1 MDEKN
6 RIVRNT
12 LMLYMRMFFNI
23 FIALITSRLILD
35 VLGVVDYGI
44 YNVVGGVVVL
54 FTFLNSAM
62 ASSTQRYLTFEI
74 GIGDQERLR
83 SIFSTSIFIH
93 IIISLFVLILAETIG
108 VWLFYS
114 KLTIPSERL
123 NAAMWVYQLSICSC
137 LVSIMSVPYNAAII
151 AREKMDVFA
160 YISILDISLRLIVVV
175 FLYFS
180 PMDKLITYAFLLL
193 VISVLI
199 RVIYVIYCKRH
210 IEEARFFLGWD
221 RKLFFEMLYFA
232 GWNLFGNLA
241 YIGYTQGV
249 NVLLNIFFGPA
260 VNAARAIAIQLQ
272 GTVNNFCNS
281 FQTALN
287 PQITKSYAAGD
298 KSYMFNLVYGSSK
311 YSFFLLLLLALP
323 LLIETEQILSLW
335 LNIVPDYTVVFL
347 RIMLLITIVDV
358 MANPLIISAQATG
371 CIRNYQLI
379 IGGILLL
386 IVPIS
391 YFVLK
396 LGGSPV
402 CAFFVHLSIVILAQV
417 IRLWMIR
424 GMIGLSLKCYFQQ
437 VIIPLVKVSSLSV
450 IIPLLVFYFMEVSLL
465 RLLIV
470 IFVSCVSVL
479 LIGYFIGLR
488 KEEKTFVQDKI
499 HVLIKKFL

>member
-1 MDEKN
+1 VFRWGIWKLISLIINKRKFIVSNQSANNKRIAKN
-6 RIVRNT
+6 TILLYFRML
-12 LMLYMRMFFNI
+12 LMMAVNLY
-23 FIALITSRLILD
+23 TSRVILQ
-35 VLGVVDYGI
+35 VLGVEDYGI
-44 YNVVGGVVVL
+44 YNVVGGIIAL
-54 FTFLNSAM
+54 FNIIRGSLSTA
-62 ASSTQRYLTFEI
+62 TQRFITHALGKQDEEYI
-74 GIGDQERLR
+74 RR
-83 SIFSTSIFIH
+83 VFSTSMFMHMALCI
-93 IIISLFVLILAETIG
+93 LILVLAETVGLWMLENKMI
-108 VWLFYS
+108 
-114 KLTIPSERL
+114 IPDGREV
-123 NAAMWVYQLSICSC
+123 AAMWVYQLSICSC

-298 KSYMFNLVYGSSK
+298 KSYMFNLVYGSS
-311 YSFFLLLLLALP
+311 
-323 LLIETEQILSLW
+323 
-335 LNIVPDYTVVFL
+335 
-347 RIMLLITIVDV
+347 
-358 MANPLIISAQATG
+358 
-371 CIRNYQLI
+371 
-379 IGGILLL
+379 
-386 IVPIS
+386 
-391 YFVLK
+391 
-396 LGGSPV
+396 
-402 CAFFVHLSIVILAQV
+402 
-417 IRLWMIR
+417 
-424 GMIGLSLKCYFQQ
+424 
-437 VIIPLVKVSSLSV
+437 
-450 IIPLLVFYFMEVSLL
+450 
-465 RLLIV
+465 
-470 IFVSCVSVL
+470 
-479 LIGYFIGLR
+479 
-488 KEEKTFVQDKI
+488 
-499 HVLIKKFL
+499 

>member
-1 MDEKN
+1 MDERN

-12 LMLYMRMFFNI
+12 LMLYMRMFFSTL
-23 FIALITSRLILD
+23 IALITSRLILD

-62 ASSTQRYLTFEI
+62 SSSTQRFLTFEI
-74 GIGDQERLR
+74 GRGNQLRLR
-83 SIFSTSIFIH
+83 NIFSTSIFIH
-93 IIISLFVLILAETIG
+93 VIISIFVLVLAETIG
-108 VWLFYS
+108 LWLFYN
-114 KLTIPSERL
+114 KLIIPEERL
-123 NAAMWVYQLSICSC
+123 NAAMWVYQFSVFSC

-160 YISILDISLRLIVVV
+160 YISILDITLRLVVV
-175 FLYFS
+175 VCLYFFS
-180 PMDKLITYAFLLL
+180 MDKLITYAFLLL
-193 VISVLI
+193 MVSLLI
-199 RVIYVIYCKRH
+199 RFIYLVYCKRH
-210 IEEARFFLGWD
+210 IDETHFSFRWD
-221 RKLFFEMLYFA
+221 RKLFLEMLNFA

-249 NVLLNIFFGPA
+249 NVLLNIFFGPT
-260 VNAARAIAIQLQ
+260 VNAARAVAVQLQ
-272 GTVNNFCNS
+272 GAVNNFCNS

-287 PQITKSYAAGD
+287 PQITKSYAVGD

-311 YSFFLLLLLALP
+311 YSFLLLLLLALP
-323 LLIETEQILSLW
+323 LLIETEQVLSLW
-335 LNIVPDYTVVFL
+335 LKVVPDYTVVFL
-347 RIMLLITIVDV
+347 RIILLITMVDV

-371 CIRNYQLI
+371 HIRNYQLI
-379 IGGILLL
+379 IGGILLF

-402 CAFFVHLSIVILAQV
+402 CAFIVHLCIVVLAQA

-424 GMIGLSLKCYFQQ
+424 GMIGLSLKGYFQQ
-437 VIIPLVKVSSLSV
+437 VVIPLIEVSFLAI
-450 IIPLLVFYFMEVSLL
+450 IIPLLVYYLMEESLL

-470 IFVSCVSVL
+470 IFVSCLSVL

-488 KEEKTFVQDKI
+488 KEERTFVQEKI
-499 HVLIKKFL
+499 HLLKKKFL